1 MKKLIAAL
9 LALMLLAGM
18 FAAGEEDLQSKYS
31 ALVSETLRTL
41 CRVGTEELNKWGS
54 GNYVIRDSAAWNTLI
69 RYDSGWFGKLSRSEF
84 KDFVSDNYVRT
95 GEKNFECDV
104 WGTYKVIY
112 QSRKLTREFTL
123 GYHLVFENISKNAK
137 KEEYKLKSFSNL
149 PVEAEAETARVR
161 SEDDEGVEVSCIT
174 GPSYRGYV
182 VMIEDP
188 ARVSVGVIDTI
199 GSGDG
204 WRIDQISNKYNALI
218 AINGGAFSDS
228 SKNKSN
234 SGKAE
239 GYVVSEGTAKNGNNP
254 RADYC
259 KIVMGFDA
267 DNILH
272 VGTFTNDQLK
282 KMQLRDALSFN
293 QAFVQD
299 GKRVN
304 QPKNSSYS
312 ARTGIGQDAEGRVYF
327 VVIQGR
333 QPDSLGA
340 CFDDMADIFVSLGC
354 VNAGNLDGGNS
365 TALFMN
371 GESVY
376 SAYQGETSRKIP
388 TAFIVR

>member
-1 MKKLIAAL
+1 MKKLIAL
-9 LALMLLAGM
+9 LLSLVLLTGTLS
-18 FAAGEEDLQSKYS
+18 FGEEEDLEAKYS
-31 ALVSETLRTL
+31 KLANETLRTL

-54 GNYVIRDSAAWNTLI
+54 GNYVKRDSPAWNILI
-69 RYDSGWFGKLSRSEF
+69 RYDSGWFGKLGRTELNDAGSGN
-84 KDFVSDNYVRT
+84 FVRGGDSS
-95 GEKNFECDV
+95 FECDA
-104 WGTYKVIY
+104 WGTYKVWY
-112 QSRKLTREFTL
+112 SNRNGLVREYPVS
-123 GYHLVFENISKNAK
+123 YHLAFENISNNPK
-137 KEEYKLKSFSNL
+137 KEEYKLVSF
-149 PVEAEAETARVR
+149 TALININEEENARR
-161 SEDDEGVEVSCIT
+161 LSEVCEGVELTCVT

-182 VMIEDP
+182 VKIDDP
-188 ARVSVGVIDTI
+188 ARVGVGIIDKL
-199 GSGDG
+199 GSGEG
-204 WRIDQISNKYNALI
+204 WRIDQISNKYNAAV

-228 SKNKSN
+228 GTSSI

-239 GYVVSEGTAKNGNNP
+239 GYVVCGGEEKHANV

-267 DNILH
+267 ENRLH

-282 KMQLRDALSFN
+282 KMQLRDALAFN

-299 GKRVN
+299 GQRVS

-312 ARTGIGQDAEGRVYF
+312 ARTGIGQDGEGHVYF

-333 QPDSLGA
+333 QPDSFGA
-340 CFDDMADIFVSLGC
+340 SFDDMADIFISLGC

-365 TALFMN
+365 SALMVN

-388 TAFIVR
+388 TTFIVR